1 MEATKQNAQQPK
13 PQAPVA
19 KKANNGVSSNVG
31 GIKNAFIVIL
41 ISFVIAECFYLFG
54 LGSFFEYSDGNTYAS
69 HFFAPTKDE
78 GVTSNPTNLL
88 GTMYL
93 GGFVVPFILTCLLT
107 VLTLTVE
114 RFIALGKAAG
124 KGNQT
129 KFVAEVK
136 KALNEKNVAKAEEL
150 CKKQQGTVGAI
161 VFSTLGKYKEME
173 ANTVL
178 PKEQKLA
185 VIQQQL
191 EEATALEMPSLQQNL
206 PILATMTTLG
216 TLLGLFGTVVGMI
229 MSSIVVT
236 LMFKYFVEVGIP
248 YLIKVVTRADS
259 LPMSWLANVET
270 RYWTLLFYGMW
281 AGFGGSIILYTGAMC
296 RIPDSIIEYGRLDG
310 LTIWQ
315 EFWHITLP
323 LIYPTLTTMLVVSVS
338 GFFTSQLSAYN
349 FYGGNAP
356 PGIST
361 LGYYFF
367 VQVVGGASS
376 SVDYP
381 YASAMGLIFTGVAAP
396 VTLLVKYLLEHF
408 GPNTEF

>member
-114 RFIALGKAAG
+114 RFIALGNAAG

-161 VFSTLGKYKEME
+161 VFSTLGKYK
-173 ANTVL
+173 
-178 PKEQKLA
+178 
-185 VIQQQL
+185 
-191 EEATALEMPSLQQNL
+191 
-206 PILATMTTLG
+206 
-216 TLLGLFGTVVGMI
+216 
-229 MSSIVVT
+229 
-236 LMFKYFVEVGIP
+236 
-248 YLIKVVTRADS
+248 
-259 LPMSWLANVET
+259 
-270 RYWTLLFYGMW
+270 
-281 AGFGGSIILYTGAMC
+281 
-296 RIPDSIIEYGRLDG
+296 
-310 LTIWQ
+310 
-315 EFWHITLP
+315 
-323 LIYPTLTTMLVVSVS
+323 
-338 GFFTSQLSAYN
+338 
-349 FYGGNAP
+349 
-356 PGIST
+356 
-361 LGYYFF
+361 
-367 VQVVGGASS
+367 
-376 SVDYP
+376 
-381 YASAMGLIFTGVAAP
+381 
-396 VTLLVKYLLEHF
+396 
-408 GPNTEF
+408 

>member
-19 KKANNGVSSNVG
+19 KKANNGISSNVG

-229 MSSIVVT
+229 KSFQA
-236 LMFKYFVEVGIP
+236 LG
-248 YLIKVVTRADS
+248 
-259 LPMSWLANVET
+259 N
-270 RYWTLLFYGMW
+270 
-281 AGFGGSIILYTGAMC
+281 AGA
-296 RIPDSIIEYGRLDG
+296 PDSAELSKGISEALVNTASGI
-310 LTIWQ
+310 LTAVCA
-315 EFWHITLP
+315 
-323 LIYPTLTTMLVVSVS
+323 LIGYN
-338 GFFTSQLSAYN
+338 FFTNKIDNLTYAVDELGFAIVNAY
-349 FYGGNAP
+349 
-356 PGIST
+356 
-361 LGYYFF
+361 
-367 VQVVGGASS
+367 
-376 SVDYP
+376 
-381 YASAMGLIFTGVAAP
+381 AAN
-396 VTLLVKYLLEHF
+396 HA
-408 GPNTEF
+408 N